1 MPSSPTQPMSPVAS
15 AAATIKPKQVQM
27 QEVGVRPPTGTTNA
41 GGTKTMPRAPPAST
55 HRQSHSLRQRPKVL
69 RGWSNMFG
77 GGEHGEE
84 GRNIPDG
91 PRTANAKHQH
101 HVNALSHSRPL
112 THAPTQLDSANP
124 PFLPSSHNSP
134 SPRTHDRLSTQRN
147 PANLPLCLSL
157 HFLPLAPAYIPVLTQ
172 PLRLP
177 LTSRTAARPRHVPTP
192 NPTQLSHL
200 TLKTATTDYQQPTT
214 NPRRPLLFPVEG
226 DAIERPQGL
235 KSLARLRRQQ
245 LCDQMCTALA

>member
-1 MPSSPTQPMSPVAS
+1 MLPPVQPVPSPTSPTFQTHPQPRASDAGLPVPLSPATMPSSPTQPMSPVAS
-15 AAATIKPKQVQM
+15 AAATIKLKQVQM

-134 SPRTHDRLSTQRN
+134 SPRTHDRL
-147 PANLPLCLSL
+147 
-157 HFLPLAPAYIPVLTQ
+157 
-172 PLRLP
+172 
-177 LTSRTAARPRHVPTP
+177 
-192 NPTQLSHL
+192 
-200 TLKTATTDYQQPTT
+200 
-214 NPRRPLLFPVEG
+214 G
-226 DAIERPQGL
+226 
-235 KSLARLRRQQ
+235 
-245 LCDQMCTALA
+245 